1 VPASALVNAP
11 APLPITPLTTV
22 FPAPPIKR
30 SCEPLVIFP
39 LNVKISASELILTPL
54 ADDEISIVP

>member
-1 VPASALVNAP
+1 MPASALVNAP

-39 LNVKISASELILTPL
+39 LNVNKVPESELI
-54 ADDEISIVP
+54 DYEILIVP